1 MFWAESNTFTMF
13 QGRRGRARGDGMMEG
28 ELWLS
33 FVPTVTVR
41 GDVGLA
47 FQLPSEAPRRKQWIP
62 QGQRQDQEEKGK
74 AEPRDGGSFFL
85 APATC
90 GPP

>member
-1 MFWAESNTFTMF
+1 
-13 QGRRGRARGDGMMEG
+13 MEG

-33 FVPTVTVR
+33 WAPTVTVR

-47 FQLPSEAPRRKQWIP
+47 FQLPFEAPRRKQWIP
-62 QGQRQDQEEKGK
+62 QQQRQDQEEKGK

-85 APATC
+85 TPATC
-90 GPP
+90 SPP